1 MATASEHPMARTGLD
16 PITRRT
22 LAAFRRRRGML
33 LVARAIGVALLT
45 FISLALLLATFDYL
59 FFFSDTIRWML
70 SIGIYVATAAAMW
83 LSGLA
88 ALAKRDELEIARH
101 VESVAPHLRENLVAA
116 VELADPG
123 GSNGSPYFRRLLQ
136 SRVARRIAKVDVGEV
151 LPLRLVR
158 RWVLSG
164 TTVALLCI
172 ALMFI
177 PSAQFGRRFARA
189 ALPGIAIERASR
201 TKVTILE
208 PSPPSRY
215 VAERDAVGVIVRV
228 QGAEEDDVMLHWQ
241 SADGTSGESIMT
253 PRMDAAAF
261 RPGADSQQVR
271 DSDAVDEPAVQTAPG
286 MRFAANLSVGS
297 VPIQYRITAGD
308 AITLW
313 HELTPLPRPHV
324 VRYEKHYR
332 LPTYAKLDD
341 RSADEEHGDLK
352 ALQGTTAEVIVT
364 FDQSVENP
372 VVRFGVRGSRSEM
385 EPVDESGTKF
395 LTRISIKT
403 SGQYQVDA
411 TSVRSGLDNPFS
423 PTNMITPVLDTP
435 PIVRW
440 DDDTKPSQLVSSL
453 DVIEL
458 SASAADDLPLERV
471 LQEVQ
476 VNGGR
481 FDSYPLTIEIPDR
494 KLDLNWSWDMLHRL
508 GESSQTPQLA
518 AGDLVKTRLVA
529 IDRRGARTESPVI
542 EFLIAGDG
550 FDAGRHQFLAPF
562 AGQVERIMKWSL
574 QSEELANELK
584 EIADSGDFQAMPE
597 IAERWK
603 TMQQD
608 SVALIKSLTGTLAAT
623 QNTASASNTELV
635 GRAILDVETRL
646 DGQIKQLQWLGEPH
660 DDLWSETHKKHL
672 ESIGRDAKQTAYQS
686 DRLREFTQAR
696 FGLALTASLYS
707 DVSMLRDGVIRLVDD
722 LPRQRLPRYL
732 TLVAGQLAEI
742 DRLIEQYESLLT
754 PQHAQHLAG
763 DHWSRWSQR
772 WRIQIETLLEDQA
785 SRDQVYAV
793 LQSLR
798 KEVREKPQHVVYSGT
813 HDAALRWGRDLRKE
827 MRYLADLT
835 RELADAGRAWKSA
848 QAAAERDRDA
858 DEAIKSGLDVQWNQL
873 RWQTRRNRL
882 IVRSA
887 GQERLNRAKSKVDLH
902 YAADQNLFVRAIKN
916 VTENGYQDYDQEPAD
931 RVLNSIAGAI
941 GVLQATSDIAAAR
954 EDWLSIRQG
963 EGQSDSSPLRKIY
976 HPVWLK
982 FQDVR
987 IELGIRYLRQS
998 NVDSKAALGRIDA
1011 TRQNDDHN
1019 QANARIDPRRW
1030 SLDDFLSAE
1039 KPLQSLARDLQL
1051 GLDDLAEHRDQ
1062 ARDVLRR
1069 YVLTLAQQARQA
1081 AEKAEQA
1088 KQATDAREDASEE
1101 SAQEVRPEQDEAIAK
1116 STETIGAL
1124 IDQANTTDIV
1134 NDEQREVARD
1144 ADAAAE
1150 LIAEAVQETKEALK
1164 RAESATSTQQRD
1176 DALESVEEKL
1186 GELSDRLQQT
1196 AEHFEKIEQGQ
1207 DVSQSRQQLRQAEA
1221 ELDAAEALSERYENA
1236 EQMAAAAKQD
1246 PRELLRQLEEELQRN
1261 QPMQEALSDIAA
1273 ETVDEV
1279 ADNLRQAAK
1288 EEDTLQRRLESEDNA
1303 FAEQKRQKQLM
1314 LDEFVQRAKTLRDRT
1329 LATASKAAGWADEP
1343 ETQKSIEKIREQL
1356 NDSINR
1362 AEQTSRGQPTLSELQ
1377 SATRQMQDD
1386 VAQAARASE
1395 QSAAQLAQAVDKDLH
1410 GDKQRRNTTAE
1421 SMRRNENQLRND
1433 ELRALD
1439 QQRKKWSSTEKDAG
1453 RRVRNEEQKKRN
1465 AENAIKREQ
1474 DKLKKN
1480 SDNDWHRREIEK
1492 QQGLLEQADRAIQ
1505 QTRNTKDLAT
1515 ERSKQAVN
1523 RANDLNQSKATPLDK
1538 PNPAAELGQKVAQDA
1553 SDRLKTIADE
1563 LAQLAQDSDIDSDL
1577 RASTESA
1584 RNIADQQQRVE
1595 GDVQTAADDL
1605 ARASRHEARL
1615 QNDQAAQQLAQA
1627 SKQTEQVAGQA
1638 AKLAGEELGQSVDEN
1653 QRSADAANALQQA
1666 AEKIAAQAEAVQSL
1680 TGQSQPPDAPAE
1692 SSPGQPEPQDSSSA
1706 NESSA
1711 GEPSASEPSAS
1722 EPSASADA
1730 TQSPGQSPG
1739 QSPSPSA
1746 GQPSG
1751 QSAGETAPGN
1761 QSAAGQQPSGSRPT
1775 PQQMAQTLDDLDR
1788 SLAAQ
1793 GSPSGQ
1799 PSDSQQASDQLSQ
1812 GNQGQPS
1819 DDQSGNQPG
1828 GEPSSDPSDQ
1838 GRLGSGQP
1846 PQNAVEASPTLAQML
1861 EAQMQQAARERL
1873 KRLQQAQAGEQPGQP
1888 SDSDPSSPNP
1898 ISESGEGEMPDGPD
1912 DVELIQGAIADGDW
1926 GDLRRRGVDDAAQG
1940 RSIQVPPG
1948 YSREI
1953 KAYFKALSKRAA
1965 ESK

>member
-1 MATASEHPMARTGLD
+1 MATAREHAMNRTGLD

-45 FISLALLLATFDYL
+45 FISLTLLLATFDYL
-59 FFFSDTIRWML
+59 FFFRDTIRWLL
-70 SIGIYVATAAAMW
+70 SIGIYAATAAVMW
-83 LSGLA
+83 LSGLSS
-88 ALAKRDELEIARH
+88 LAKRDELEIARH

-116 VELADPG
+116 VELADPA

-228 QGAEEDDVMLHWQ
+228 LGAEADDVMLHWR

-253 PRMDAAAF
+253 PRMDASAF
-261 RPGADSQQVR
+261 RPGADSQVTGG
-271 DSDAVDEPAVQTAPG
+271 SDDAAGATVQDAPG
-286 MRFAANLSVGS
+286 TRFAANLSVGS

-372 VVRFGVRGSRSEM
+372 VVRFGVRGARSDM

-423 PTNMITPVLDTP
+423 PTNMIMPVLDTP

-440 DDDTKPSQLVSSL
+440 SDDTQPSRLVSSL

-481 FDSYPLTIEIPDR
+481 FESYPLPIDVPDR

-550 FDAGRHQFLAPF
+550 FDADRHQFLAPF
-562 AGQVERIMKWSL
+562 ADQIERIMKWSL
-574 QSEELANELK
+574 ESEKLANELNA
-584 EIADSGDFQAMPE
+584 IGDSGDFQP
-597 IAERWK
+597 ISDVVTRWK
-603 TMQQD
+603 PLQQE
-608 SVALIKSLTGTLAAT
+608 SVALIKSLTETLSAT

-635 GRAILDVETRL
+635 GRAILDIETRL
-646 DGQIKQLQWLGEPH
+646 DGQIKQLQWLGEH
-660 DDLWSETHKKHL
+660 QENLWSKVHKKHL
-672 ESIGRDAKQTAYQS
+672 ASIGRDAKQTAYQS
-686 DRLREFTQAR
+686 DRLRGFAQAR
-696 FGLALTASLYS
+696 FGLALSASLYS
-707 DVSMLRDGVIRLVDD
+707 DASMLRDGVIRLVDD

-742 DRLIEQYESLLT
+742 DRLIQQYEPLLS

-772 WRIQIETLLEDQA
+772 WGIQIETLLEDQA

-798 KEVREKPQHVVYSGT
+798 KEVNDKPQSLVYSET

-848 QAAAERDRDA
+848 ESAAERDRNAED
-858 DEAIKSGLDVQWNQL
+858 AIKSGLDVQWNRL
-873 RWQTRRNRL
+873 RWQTQLNRL
-882 IVRSA
+882 IVRAA
-887 GQERLNRAKSKVDLH
+887 GQERLNRAKSKVDLQ
-902 YAADQNLFVRAIKN
+902 YAADQSLFVRAIKN

-931 RVLNSIAGAI
+931 RVLNAIAGAI

-954 EDWLSIRQG
+954 EDWLSIREG

-982 FQDVR
+982 LQDVR
-987 IELGIRYLRQS
+987 VELGVRYLRQS

-1011 TRQNDDHN
+1011 TRHNDDHN

-1030 SLDDFLSAE
+1030 SMDKFLSAE
-1039 KPLQSLARDLQL
+1039 KSLQSLARDLQI
-1051 GLDDLAEHRDQ
+1051 GLDDLEADRDQ
-1062 ARDVLRR
+1062 ARDVLGR

-1081 AEKAEQA
+1081 AEEADQA
-1088 KQATDAREDASEE
+1088 KRATDARADASEE
-1101 SAQEVRPEQDEAIAK
+1101 SAEDVRPEQDEAIEK

-1164 RAESATSTQQRD
+1164 QAESATSEQQRD

-1186 GELSDRLQQT
+1186 TELSQRLQQT

-1221 ELDAAEALSERYENA
+1221 ELDAADALSERYENA
-1236 EQMAAAAKQD
+1236 EQMAEAAKQD

-1261 QPMQEALSDIAA
+1261 EPMQEALSDIAA

-1288 EEDTLQRRLESEDNA
+1288 EEDALQRRLESEDSA
-1303 FAEQKRQKQLM
+1303 FAEQKRQTQLM

-1329 LATASKAAGWADEP
+1329 LATASKAAGWANEP
-1343 ETQKSIEKIREQL
+1343 ETQKSIEMIREQL

-1362 AEQTSRGQPTLSELQ
+1362 VEQTSRGQPTLSELQ
-1377 SATRQMQDD
+1377 SATRQMQNE
-1386 VAQAARASE
+1386 VNQAARATE
-1395 QSAAQLAQAVDKDLH
+1395 QSAAQLAQAADKDLH
-1410 GDKQRRNTTAE
+1410 GDKQRRNTSAE
-1421 SMRRNENQLRND
+1421 SMRRNENQLRNN

-1439 QQRKKWSSTEKDAG
+1439 QQRQIWSSTEEDAG
-1453 RRVRNEEQKKRN
+1453 RRVRNEEQKKRA
-1465 AENAIKREQ
+1465 AENVIRREQ
-1474 DKLKKN
+1474 DQLKKN
-1480 SDNDWHRREIEK
+1480 PDNDWHRREIEK
-1492 QQGLLEQADRAIQ
+1492 QQDLLEQADRAIR
-1505 QTRNTKDLAT
+1505 QTRNTRELAT
-1515 ERSKQAVN
+1515 ERGKQAVK
-1523 RANDLNQSKATPLDK
+1523 RANAINQSKAAPLDK

-1553 SDRLKTIADE
+1553 SDRLKNLADE
-1563 LAQLAQDSDIDSDL
+1563 LAQLAQDSDIETDL
-1577 RASTESA
+1577 RATSDSA

-1595 GDVQTAADDL
+1595 SDVQTAADDL

-1615 QNDQAAQQLAQA
+1615 ENDPAAQQLAQA
-1627 SKQTEQVAGQA
+1627 AKQIEQVAGQA
-1638 AKLAGEELGQSVDEN
+1638 AKQAGEDLGRSVDES
-1653 QRSADAANALQQA
+1653 QRSADAAQSLQQA
-1666 AEKIAAQAEAVQSL
+1666 AEKIADQAEAIQSM
-1680 TGQSQPPDAPAE
+1680 TGQSQSPDGQADSSQGDPGQQSSPSESAPA
-1692 SSPGQPEPQDSSSA
+1692 
-1706 NESSA
+1706 
-1711 GEPSASEPSAS
+1711 SAST
-1722 EPSASADA
+1722 ASADA
-1730 TQSPGQSPG
+1730 TQSPSQSSGQS
-1739 QSPSPSA
+1739 
-1746 GQPSG
+1746 SG
-1751 QSAGETAPGN
+1751 QSAGQTASGN
-1761 QSAAGQQPSGSRPT
+1761 QSGERGQPSASQPT

-1788 SLAAQ
+1788 SLADGA
-1793 GSPSGQ
+1793 SPPGQ
-1799 PSDSQQASDQLSQ
+1799 PSDSQQASASQQSSAQQPPAQSSQ

-1819 DDQSGNQPG
+1819 DSQSAVGKPG
-1828 GEPSSDPSDQ
+1828 GEPSGQ

-1846 PQNAVEASPTLAQML
+1846 PQSAVEASPTLAQML

-1873 KRLQQAQAGEQPGQP
+1873 RSLQQAQAGEQPGQP
-1888 SDSDPSSPNP
+1888 PSSDPSSPNP
-1898 ISESGEGEMPDGPD
+1898 VSESGQGEMPDGPD
-1912 DVELIQGAIADGDW
+1912 DVDLIQGAIADGDW

-1940 RSIQVPPG
+1940 RSIQIPPG